1 MLPGNKYRG
10 RVIPSTVNTCGLQL
24 TVQSLTAPPNKQFD
38 FRLNREQISS
48 HNRTLNQDAEKSYPG
63 RQGDGRFSSPLA
75 RNKLTLVPAT
85 ARVKPLL
92 SSEMP
97 FQQISGD
104 DSLLAFGDASV
115 STPKCRSCQDSC
127 SADPISQG
135 DMHILPGDHETSSEQ
150 EILVLHRTPEE
161 RAASFDK
168 LNLDRRN
175 LKVCPIIKG
184 EEQLRLLNFQH
195 NSISRIQ
202 NLCKLQRLIFLDLYD
217 NQIEEVTGLSALT
230 TLRVLML
237 GNNRIKKIS
246 NLENLI
252 NLDVLD
258 LHGNQICKIENI
270 NHLTELR
277 VLNLAKNYI
286 VHVNNLKGLDSLAEL
301 NLRHNQIVSVRD
313 ADNLPSL
320 QRLFLSYNNI
330 SSFEDILCLAE
341 SSSISEVTLDGNPV
355 AQESWYR
362 QTFLRLMVQLQQ
374 LDMKKITE
382 EERRMASVLARK
394 EQEKKREIHKQAV
407 QKEKRRLAII
417 NIARQWEIQQNR
429 VAVNASDQTYCKD
442 DNITIQK
449 PYQVNGAGEDFFPEE
464 ISQLSPAS
472 SDEKIHSRKN
482 TTENRNQ
489 ETKADGINAVRS
501 SDMVLSNAV
510 QGLCIVDSHLTE
522 LEGDIL
528 HLYGAGALESVDR
541 NWSVQTA
548 AAVTTVSFMFIDFD
562 EIVPV
567 LPKLK
572 IKFPNVSHLKFEE
585 TNLHVLKQFN
595 AVAQVRRLDQLTINP
610 QGNRVV
616 KFTLWKY
623 YVIFRLYHLGLQ
635 KINETEVTPND
646 LVMAERLF
654 GILAQV
660 ASSELPHSRLLSV
673 LGESRKKQLQYQ
685 VEGKGK
691 KPGGNTEESNDSR
704 RLGRE
709 SIGQATLNYITGD
722 SLAEK
727 QEELKEKKTFCQAY
741 VQNLVKDAADITL
754 KNESLQILWPQMF
767 IELVRDAVIE
777 MRNQN
782 SYMKLCLKRITDQK

>member
-1 MLPGNKYRG
+1 VPNKKEI
-10 RVIPSTVNTCGLQL
+10 VLAIVASNVNTCGLQL

-464 ISQLSPAS
+464 I
-472 SDEKIHSRKN
+472 
-482 TTENRNQ
+482 
-489 ETKADGINAVRS
+489 RS